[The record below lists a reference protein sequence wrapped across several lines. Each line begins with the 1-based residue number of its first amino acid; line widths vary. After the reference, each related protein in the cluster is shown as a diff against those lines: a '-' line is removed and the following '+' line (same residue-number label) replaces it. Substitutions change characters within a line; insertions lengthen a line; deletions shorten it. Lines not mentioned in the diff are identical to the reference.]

1 MSHYEILGIQPNA
14 TDEEVKKSYK
24 RLAIKYHPDK
34 SSDPQHHE
42 LFIKI
47 QKAYETL
54 KDPKSRNQYDLET
67 IPAASSPRFP
77 STTRG
82 ATTTTTHHTT
92 SSPGANS
99 YYSYTTFSTT
109 SSSYYDFYDRMNP
122 NLNRRS
128 NVRDYRTQPQPDE
141 IERRRKQEEE
151 RIRLEQEE
159 RERQQLDR
167 RLKREAQIRMMK
179 ELEKQRQEQRN
190 ASRPFESQNGYDQR
204 KRDAY
209 ERAHGMKKGSSNDP
223 IVLSE
228 GESESD
234 LEVTAES
241 IQTEVKQEA
250 HDREESAE
258 EDEEDNDG
266 EEQEE
271 EFFEPGKRGEESFAF
286 KSSSNQNKNGP
297 SPSPSFNTD
306 PYAERLFPNISL
318 DDYFDLNSNMKLR
331 ERQQPPR
338 YKSFMEKGSSPKR
351 TPEYGRSTTEA
362 NFSNVRG
369 NKDQRGSNK
378 RTKLNNHWNLND
390 LSSTL
395 DSTNAFETNPMDDLF
410 ESLPNDLRNDEEA
423 RQRTRK
429 ASSNLTHENTKKP
442 RFEFTDGR
450 ARADTLH
457 RPVNGTQ
464 YKAYAALQMSDLDAD
479 PAILDVYPPVNPRLN
494 HISPELISH
503 AMRKYLKD
511 FFEYKK
517 KILQYQ
523 SQRMEKDQQL
533 SDTLLSSTSNFN
545 VYSQC
550 LLQDAVVSE
559 RYSKALIENSGV
571 FRDFQELISANK

>member
-1 MSHYEILGIQPNA
+1 MSHYEILGILPNA
-14 TDEEVKKSYK
+14 TDDEVKKSYK

-34 SSDPQHHE
+34 TSDPQHHE

-54 KDPKSRNQYDLET
+54 RDPQSRNQYDLET
-67 IPAASSPRFP
+67 ISSRSSTRNPAA
-77 STTRG
+77 TRS
-82 ATTTTTHHTT
+82 TTTTTTQHST
-92 SSPGANS
+92 SSPGASS
-99 YYSYTTFSTT
+99 YYSYTTFTT
-109 SSSYYDFYDRMNP
+109 ASSSYYDFYDRMNP
-122 NLNRRS
+122 NVNRRS

-141 IERRRKQEEE
+141 IERRRRQEEE
-151 RIRLEQEE
+151 RIRREQEV

-179 ELEKQRQEQRN
+179 EMEKQRQEQQN
-190 ASRPFESQNGYDQR
+190 ANWTFENHNGYDQR
-204 KRDAY
+204 KREAY
-209 ERAHGMKKGSSNDP
+209 QQAHNLKKGSSNDP

-228 GESESD
+228 GDSESD
-234 LEVTAES
+234 VEVTAETT
-241 IQTEVKQEA
+241 QTEIKQEA
-250 HDREESAE
+250 KDREESE
-258 EDEEDNDG
+258 EDEEADEGD
-266 EEQEE
+266 QEE
-271 EFFEPGKRGEESFAF
+271 EQFFEPGKRGEESFAF
-286 KSSSNQNKNGP
+286 KSSSNQKQNGP

-318 DDYFDLNSNMKLR
+318 DDYFDFNSNMKLR

-338 YKSFMEKGSSPKR
+338 YKLFMEKGSLPKR
-351 TPEYGRSTTEA
+351 TPEYTKSTTEP
-362 NFSNVRG
+362 NLSNVRG
-369 NKDQRGSNK
+369 SKDQRGSNK

-395 DSTNAFETNPMDDLF
+395 DSTNAFETKPMDDLF

-429 ASSNLTHENTKKP
+429 ALSNLTHENTKKP

-464 YKAYAALQMSDLDAD
+464 YKAYAALQMLDLDAD

-494 HISPELISH
+494 HISAELISH

-523 SQRMEKDQQL
+523 SRRMEKDQQL

-559 RYSKALIENSGV
+559 RYLKALIENSGV
-571 FRDFQELISANK
+571 FRDFQELISGNK